1 MKRFTD
7 SNKWLDPWFRCL
19 SSQAKM
25 LWLYILDH
33 CDNVGIVEIYPQLV
47 SNDCGIKCNA
57 DTVAELG
64 DRVQHIS
71 GNKYLIGKFISFQ
84 YGKLSPSC
92 RPHEKILDA
101 IDSNGLIQVG
111 KSYVYPVSQK
121 DKGMDTLSSKGMD
134 TLQEQEEEKD
144 KEKEQDKDKD
154 TLSANKAK
162 ATREELEQFCR
173 ENGLFPRDAEYLWAR
188 WESNG
193 WVNGKTKIKDWRMTV
208 RSWKAQGYLPSQ
220 KQRLDTDYWPSD
232 EPESTTEESE
242 LENPINRLFQ
252 TIKTLAEKKPEPE
265 PVIEPMETGE
275 LF

>member
-33 CDNVGIVEIYPQLV
+33 CDNIGIVEIYPQLV

-101 IDSNGLIQVG
+101 IESNGLIQVG
-111 KSYVYPVSQK
+111 RSYVYPVSQK
-121 DKGMDTLSSKGMD
+121 DKGINTLSIKSID

-144 KEKEQDKDKD
+144 KEKEQDKDKH
-154 TLSANKAK
+154 TLSVSKAK
-162 ATREELEQFCR
+162 ATREELDQFCR
-173 ENGLFPRDAEYLWAR
+173 ENGLYPRDSEYLWAL
-188 WESNG
+188 WEGNG
-193 WVNGKTKIKDWRMTV
+193 WINNKTKIKNWRMTV
-208 RSWKAQGYLPSQ
+208 RSWKAQRYLPSQ

-232 EPESTTEESE
+232 EPEKPTEESE

-265 PVIEPMETGE
+265 PEIEPMETGE